1 MRGLIGKRLQDW
13 YQARPAREQWLL
25 AAGLLVIVAWAIWF
39 GVISPLHQ
47 ANSLAHSRVSAA
59 QQSLLEVRELSQ
71 QLIAARSQQPAS
83 SGRQSGGLAQWVY
96 RTSEQNNVALAS
108 LDLSADG
115 MSANLRTETLSLR
128 DALEWLYDMESE
140 SLARIDNVALNPVA
154 ETDMDNAVV
163 AALSLRWR

>member
-13 YQARPAREQWLL
+13 YQARPVREQWLL
-25 AAGLLVIVAWAIWF
+25 AAGMLVIVAW
-39 GVISPLHQ
+39 
-47 ANSLAHSRVSAA
+47 AHSRVSAA

>member
-1 MRGLIGKRLQDW
+1 MRGYIGSKLKHW
-13 YQARPAREQWLL
+13 YQTRPVREQWLL
-25 AAGLLVIVAWAIWF
+25 VVGMLAIAVWIIWF
-39 GVISPLHQ
+39 GIVNPLNQ
-47 ANSLAHSRVSAA
+47 ANSLAHSRVSSA

-71 QLIAARSQQPAS
+71 QLIAARSQQPS
-83 SGRQSGGLAQWVY
+83 STGQQNGGLAQWVY

-140 SLARIDNVALNPVA
+140 SLARIDNVTLNPVTEA
-154 ETDMDNAVV
+154 DQGNAVV

>member
-1 MRGLIGKRLQDW
+1 M
-13 YQARPAREQWLL
+13 
-25 AAGLLVIVAWAIWF
+25 
-39 GVISPLHQ
+39 
-47 ANSLAHSRVSAA
+47 
-59 QQSLLEVRELSQ
+59 
-71 QLIAARSQQPAS
+71 
-83 SGRQSGGLAQWVY
+83 
-96 RTSEQNNVALAS
+96 ALAS